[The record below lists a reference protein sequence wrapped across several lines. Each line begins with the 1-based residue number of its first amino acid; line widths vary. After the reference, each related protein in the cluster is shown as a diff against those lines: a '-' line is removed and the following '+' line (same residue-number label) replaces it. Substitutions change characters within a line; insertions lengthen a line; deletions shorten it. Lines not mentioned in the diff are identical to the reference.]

1 MQKGIDWDDLRLV
14 LAIARGEGLSGAARS
29 LGLNHA
35 TLFRRLNQLEQRI
48 GVRLFERFRTGYA
61 ATAAG
66 EKVVALAHRI
76 ETGVVEVTREL
87 SGQDMRPQGMV
98 RLTTT
103 DALLPLI
110 GRCLPH
116 LHAQNPEIT
125 LELCIVNMMVNLSRR
140 DADIALRATG
150 SPPPDLFGRKVGRF
164 VYGVYA
170 AKDLK
175 TARTDLAAL
184 PWVAPDDT
192 VGHTPSAVW
201 MAKHVPGV
209 SIAGRGNSLP
219 SILEM
224 VRAGIGV
231 GLLPCLLA
239 DQLPDLRQIGE
250 PAPMALDLWLLT
262 HNDLRNVARV
272 RATMAALGDAIQSQQ
287 SLLSGRPV
295 RQASGAKR
303 RRASSSRTSAPGSP
317 PPGTSR
323 PPARR
328 TPA

>member
-1 MQKGIDWDDLRLV
+1 MHKGMDSDDLRLA
-14 LAIARGEGLSGAARS
+14 LAIARGEGLSGAART

-35 TLFRRLNQLEQRI
+35 TVFRRLNRLEQRI

-61 ATAAG
+61 ATPAG
-66 EKVVALAHRI
+66 EKVVALADRI
-76 ETGVVEVTREL
+76 ESGVVDVTREL
-87 SGQDMRPQGMV
+87 SGQDTRPQGTV

-103 DALLPLI
+103 DALLPLV
-110 GRCLPH
+110 GRCLPD
-116 LHAQNPEIT
+116 LQAANPEIT

-170 AKDLK
+170 AKSLK
-175 TARTDLAAL
+175 TARPDFAAL

-192 VGHTPSAVW
+192 VSHTPSAVW
-201 MAKHVPGV
+201 MTRHVPGAT
-209 SIAGRGNSLP
+209 IAGRGNSLP

-239 DQLPDLRQIGE
+239 DRLPDLRRLGH

-272 RATMAALGDAIQSQQ
+272 RATMGALGDAISRSQP
-287 SLLSGRPV
+287 LLSGKPDRRPS
-295 RQASGAKR
+295 RRSGA
-303 RRASSSRTSAPGSP
+303 PG
-317 PPGTSR
+317 R
-323 PPARR
+323 
-328 TPA
+328 

>member
-14 LAIARGEGLSGAARS
+14 LAIARGEGLSGASRA
-29 LGLNHA
+29 LGVNHA
-35 TLFRRLNQLEQRI
+35 TVFRRLNRLEQRI

-66 EKVVALAHRI
+66 EKVVALAGRV
-76 ETGVVEVTREL
+76 ESGVVEVTREL
-87 SGQDMRPQGMV
+87 SGQDTRPQGTV

-103 DALLPLI
+103 DALLPLL
-110 GRCLPH
+110 GRCLPR
-116 LHAQNPEIT
+116 LQATNPEIT
-125 LELCIVNMMVNLSRR
+125 IELCIVNMMVNLSRR

-150 SPPPDLFGRKVGRF
+150 SPPPGLFGRKVGRF

-170 AKDLK
+170 AKTLK
-175 TARTDLAAL
+175 TKRMDLGAL

-192 VGHTPSAVW
+192 VSHTPSAVW

-209 SIAGRGNSLP
+209 TVAGRGNSLP

-224 VRAGIGV
+224 VRAGIGA

-239 DQLPDLRQIGE
+239 DQLPELRQIGS

-272 RATMAALGDAIQSQQ
+272 RATMAALGDAITRHQPI
-287 SLLSGRPV
+287 LSGRPV
-295 RQASGAKR
+295 RGKGR
-303 RRASSSRTSAPGSP
+303 
-317 PPGTSR
+317 
-323 PPARR
+323 
-328 TPA
+328 

>member
-1 MQKGIDWDDLRLV
+1 MHKGIDWDDLRLA

-29 LGLNHA
+29 LGVNHA
-35 TLFRRLNQLEQRI
+35 TVFRRLNQLETRI

-61 ATAAG
+61 ATPAG
-66 EKVVALAHRI
+66 EKVVALADRI
-76 ETGVVEVTREL
+76 ESGVVDMTREL
-87 SGQDMRPQGMV
+87 SGQDMRPQGTV

-103 DALLPLI
+103 DALLPLV
-110 GRCLPH
+110 GRCMPH
-116 LHAQNPEIT
+116 LHEANPDIKI
-125 LELCIVNMMVNLSRR
+125 ELCIVNMMVNLSRR

-170 AKDLK
+170 AKNMKATRADLS
-175 TARTDLAAL
+175 AL

-192 VGHTPSAVW
+192 VSHTPSAVW
-201 MAKHVPGV
+201 MSKHVPGAPV
-209 SIAGRGNSLP
+209 AGRGNSLP

-239 DQLPDLRQIGE
+239 DPLPDLRQVGH

-272 RATMAALGDAIQSQQ
+272 RATMAALGDAIARNQR
-287 SLLSGRPV
+287 LLSGKPV

-303 RRASSSRTSAPGSP
+303 R
-317 PPGTSR
+317 
-323 PPARR
+323 
-328 TPA
+328 

>member
-1 MQKGIDWDDLRLV
+1 MHKGVDWDDLRLA
-14 LAIARGEGLSGAARS
+14 LAIARGKGLSGAARS
-29 LGLNHA
+29 LGINHA
-35 TLFRRLNQLEQRI
+35 TVFRRLNQLEQRM

-66 EKVVALAHRI
+66 EKVVALANGI
-76 ETGVVEVTREL
+76 ESGVTDVTREL
-87 SGQDMRPQGMV
+87 SGQDLRPQGTV

-116 LHAQNPEIT
+116 LRATNPEISI
-125 LELCIVNMMVNLSRR
+125 ELCIVNMMVNLSRR

-150 SPPPDLFGRKVGRF
+150 SPPPDLFGRKVGKF
-164 VYGVYA
+164 VYGIYA
-170 AKDLK
+170 AKELK
-175 TARTDLAAL
+175 TARADLSAL

-192 VGHTPSAVW
+192 VSHTPSAVW
-201 MAKHVPGV
+201 MAKHVPDAI
-209 SIAGRGNSLP
+209 IAGRGNSLP

-239 DQLPDLRQIGE
+239 DRLPDVRQIGH

-262 HNDLRNVARV
+262 HNDLRNAARV
-272 RATMAALGDAIQSQQ
+272 RATMAALADAIERNQP
-287 SLLSGRPV
+287 LLSGKPS
-295 RQASGAKR
+295 RQSTRTLAGRLRRSG
-303 RRASSSRTSAPGSP
+303 
-317 PPGTSR
+317 
-323 PPARR
+323 
-328 TPA
+328 

>member
-1 MQKGIDWDDLRLV
+1 MHKGIDWDDLRLV
-14 LAIARGEGLSGAARS
+14 LAIARGKGLSGAARS

-35 TLFRRLNQLEQRI
+35 TLFRRLNQLEQRV

-66 EKVVALAHRI
+66 EKVVALAARI
-76 ETGVVEVTREL
+76 ESGVVDVTREL
-87 SGQDMRPQGMV
+87 SGQDTRPQGTV

-103 DALLPLI
+103 DALLPLV

-116 LHAQNPEIT
+116 LRATNPEIT
-125 LELCIVNMMVNLSRR
+125 VELCIVNMMVNLSRR

-150 SPPPDLFGRKVGRF
+150 SPPPDLFGRKVGRL
-164 VYGVYA
+164 VYGIYA
-170 AKDLK
+170 AKALK
-175 TARTDLAAL
+175 TKRIDLASL

-192 VGHTPSAVW
+192 VSHTPSAVW
-201 MAKHVPGV
+201 MAKLVPGATV
-209 SIAGRGNSLP
+209 AGRGNSLP

-239 DQLPDLRQIGE
+239 DQQADLIQIGQ

-272 RATMAALGDAIQSQQ
+272 RATMAALGDAIARNQPW
-287 SLLSGRPV
+287 LSGKPI
-295 RQASGAKR
+295 GR
-303 RRASSSRTSAPGSP
+303 R
-317 PPGTSR
+317 
-323 PPARR
+323 
-328 TPA
+328 

>member
-1 MQKGIDWDDLRLV
+1 MHKGIDWDDLRLV

-35 TLFRRLNQLEQRI
+35 TLFRRLNQLEQRV

-66 EKVVALAHRI
+66 EKVVALAGRI
-76 ETGVVEVTREL
+76 ESGVVDMTREL
-87 SGQDMRPQGMV
+87 SGQDTRPQGTV

-103 DALLPLI
+103 DALLPLV
-110 GRCLPH
+110 GRCLSH
-116 LHAQNPEIT
+116 LHVTNPEIS

-175 TARTDLAAL
+175 TARADLSAL

-192 VGHTPSAVW
+192 VSHTPSAVW
-201 MAKHVPGV
+201 MAKHVPGAV
-209 SIAGRGNSLP
+209 VAGRGNTLP

-239 DQLPDLRQIGE
+239 GQLPELRQIGS

-272 RATMAALGDAIQSQQ
+272 RATMSALADAIMSNQP
-287 SLLSGRPV
+287 LLSGKPV
-295 RQASGAKR
+295 RQGSGAKQR
-303 RRASSSRTSAPGSP
+303 
-317 PPGTSR
+317 
-323 PPARR
+323 
-328 TPA
+328 

>member
-1 MQKGIDWDDLRLV
+1 MHKGIDWDDLRLV
-14 LAIARGEGLSGAARS
+14 LGIARGEGLSGAARS

-35 TLFRRLNQLEQRI
+35 TLFRRLNQLEARI

-61 ATAAG
+61 TTAAG
-66 EKVVALAHRI
+66 EKVVALADRI
-76 ETGVVEVTREL
+76 ESGVVQVTREL
-87 SGQDMRPQGMV
+87 SGQDMRPQGTV

-116 LHAQNPEIT
+116 LNEANPEIT
-125 LELCIVNMMVNLSRR
+125 IELCIVNMMVNLSRR

-170 AKDLK
+170 ARGLR
-175 TARTDLAAL
+175 TARTDLSAL

-192 VGHTPSAVW
+192 VSHTPSAVW
-201 MAKHVPGV
+201 MTKHMPSVTV
-209 SIAGRGNSLP
+209 AGRGNSLL
-219 SILEM
+219 SILEL
-224 VRAGIGV
+224 VRAGTGV

-239 DQLPDLRQIGE
+239 DQVADLRQIGK

-272 RATMAALGDAIQSQQ
+272 RATMTALADGIARNQP
-287 SLLSGRPV
+287 LLSGKPAR
-295 RQASGAKR
+295 
-303 RRASSSRTSAPGSP
+303 
-317 PPGTSR
+317 R
-323 PPARR
+323 PPARSR
-328 TPA
+328 GALRQST

>member
-1 MQKGIDWDDLRLV
+1 MHNGIDWDDLRLV
-14 LAIARGEGLSGAARS
+14 LSIARGKGLSGAARA
-29 LGLNHA
+29 LGINHA
-35 TLFRRLNQLEQRI
+35 TVFRRLNQLEQQI

-66 EKVVALAHRI
+66 EKVVALAERI
-76 ETGVVEVTREL
+76 EGGVVDVTRAL
-87 SGQDMRPQGMV
+87 SGQDTRPQGTV

-116 LHAQNPEIT
+116 LHEANPEIT
-125 LELCIVNMMVNLSRR
+125 IELCIVNMMVNLSRR

-170 AKDLK
+170 ATGMKA
-175 TARTDLAAL
+175 ARANLSAL

-192 VGHTPSAVW
+192 VSHTPSAVW
-201 MAKHVPGV
+201 MSKHVPGASV
-209 SIAGRGNSLP
+209 AGRGNSLP

-239 DQLPDLRQIGE
+239 DQLPGLRQVGH

-272 RATMAALGDAIQSQQ
+272 RATMAALGDAIARNQP
-287 SLLSGRPV
+287 LLVGKPV
-295 RQASGAKR
+295 HRRSSAKR
-303 RRASSSRTSAPGSP
+303 RENA
-317 PPGTSR
+317 
-323 PPARR
+323 
-328 TPA
+328 

>member
-14 LAIARGEGLSGAARS
+14 LAIARGEGLSGGARS
-29 LGLNHA
+29 LGVNHA
-35 TLFRRLNQLEQRI
+35 TVFRRLNRLEQRV
-48 GVRLFERFRTGYA
+48 GVRLFERFRTGYL

-66 EKVVALAHRI
+66 EKVVALAGRV
-76 ETGVVEVTREL
+76 ESGVVEVTREL
-87 SGQDMRPQGMV
+87 SGQDTRPQGTV

-103 DALLPLI
+103 DALLPLL
-110 GRCLPH
+110 GRCLPR
-116 LHAQNPEIT
+116 LQATNPEIT
-125 LELCIVNMMVNLSRR
+125 IELCIVNMMVNLSRR

-150 SPPPDLFGRKVGRF
+150 SPPPGLFGRKVGRF

-170 AKDLK
+170 AKTLK
-175 TARTDLAAL
+175 TRRMDLAAL

-192 VGHTPSAVW
+192 VSHTPSAVW

-209 SIAGRGNSLP
+209 TVAGRGNSLP

-224 VRAGIGV
+224 VRAGIGA

-239 DQLPDLRQIGE
+239 DQLPELHQIGS

-272 RATMAALGDAIQSQQ
+272 RATMAALGDAITRNQPI
-287 SLLSGRPV
+287 LSGRPV
-295 RQASGAKR
+295 RGKGR
-303 RRASSSRTSAPGSP
+303 
-317 PPGTSR
+317 
-323 PPARR
+323 
-328 TPA
+328 

>member
-1 MQKGIDWDDLRLV
+1 MHKGIDWDDLRLV
-14 LAIARGEGLSGAARS
+14 LAIARGAGLSGAARL

-35 TLFRRLNQLEQRI
+35 TVFRRLNQLEQRV

-66 EKVVALAHRI
+66 EKVVALADRI
-76 ETGVVEVTREL
+76 ESGVVEVTREL
-87 SGQDMRPQGMV
+87 SGQDMRPQGTV

-103 DALLPLI
+103 DALMPLI

-116 LHAQNPEIT
+116 LHDTNPEIKI
-125 LELCIVNMMVNLSRR
+125 ELCIVNMMVNLSRR

-150 SPPPDLFGRKVGRF
+150 SPPPDLFGRKVGKF

-170 AKDLK
+170 AKGLNAK
-175 TARTDLAAL
+175 RTGLSAL

-192 VGHTPSAVW
+192 VSHTPSAVW
-201 MAKHVPGV
+201 MTKHMPDVTV
-209 SIAGRGNSLP
+209 AGRGNSLP

-239 DQLPDLRQIGE
+239 DQLPELRQIGH

-272 RATMAALGDAIQSQQ
+272 RATMTALGDAIASNQT
-287 SLLSGRPV
+287 LLSGKPV

-303 RRASSSRTSAPGSP
+303 R
-317 PPGTSR
+317 
-323 PPARR
+323 
-328 TPA
+328 